1 EVTPP
6 GPAADDASA
15 DTGRWSAPPVRI
27 AVTVLSLAVA
37 AGAVVDV
44 YRIGDSGAK
53 AAWHDSFSKTTS
65 NGS

>member
-1 EVTPP
+1 MSTA
-6 GPAADDASA
+6 GP
-15 DTGRWSAPPVRI
+15 TLPVRI
-27 AVTVLSLAVA
+27 AVTVLSPAVA

-44 YRIGDSGAK
+44 YRTGDSGAK